1 MNTAMLMDFYE
12 MTMANGYFM
21 DENLDKE
28 SKVAFDVFYRR
39 NPDKGG
45 YAVFAGLE
53 QIIQYILNLHFEEKD
68 IELCIDGMGIVF
80 FSPKTTKDIPEGIDF
95 FNQEY
100 SAPAD
105 VSAHLK
111 KEM

>member
-53 QIIQYILNLHFEEKD
+53 QIIQYILNLHFEEKALLY
-68 IELCIDGMGIVF
+68 IARNFTNNVREL
-80 FSPKTTKDIPEGIDF
+80 EGAF
-95 FNQEY
+95 TRVCAYAEMSNQDLTLEL
-100 SAPAD
+100 AEN
-105 VSAHLK
+105 V
-111 KEM
+111 

>member
-53 QIIQYILNLHFEEKD
+53 QIIQKFR
-68 IELCIDGMGIVF
+68 
-80 FSPKTTKDIPEGIDF
+80 
-95 FNQEY
+95 
-100 SAPAD
+100 D
-105 VSAHLK
+105 VQ
-111 KEM
+111 